1 MNYITS
7 LITILAIA
15 VVLGALSF
23 LAKIKSL
30 KLDIPRKIVAIALT
44 GVAFVRYMIAEEK
57 FMELK
62 TQGLD
67 INSPFGDNVVGTIVS
82 MLLIWFTYSALL
94 TIVMDSFYEA
104 RLLRNMSYFFA
115 LPVLVLDTCLF
126 TTYITGVVGATP
138 YETGDVR
145 IPLMAIEIGL
155 ALALLLSRVI
165 EDGRVKLP
173 TKSETVTLLWT
184 LPCAVVA
191 IMPSFTP
198 WVLVGDALTP
208 ASLKFDD
215 FTFEHR
221 LIIYVSIL
229 LPYCIYRILKD
240 KTQNQKRVALIYMNV
255 AFLWAYQR
263 YWVLA
268 DIKSPWSWPL
278 HLCNTAMFI
287 VPLCLIFRMKR
298 LFNFTLFINVLGAL
312 FAMIVPDLSEN
323 MNIMEYSSVH
333 YWLNHYSAF
342 FMPVLLIALKMFD
355 RPKFKQWVYSLIAF
369 AVYFFS
375 VVFINSWFTAL
386 GHNTDYF
393 FVNSNFI
400 AEKLGKWAENIRALT
415 FTFNIGE
422 VEFLIY
428 PLYQILFFLTY
439 VLLSVGVW
447 FVYAVL
453 FKTWDETEE
462 RRLKERDYQ
471 RMKKELSDFLG
482 GKNINEPITGDN
494 SPRLALKHFSKKY
507 GANKHY
513 SVHDVSFEV
522 NGGEIFGFLGPNGAG
537 KSTIIKSV
545 VGIQTIT
552 EGNIEVCGYD
562 VDKQSVQAKHEL
574 GFVPD
579 HYALYENLTGRE
591 YINYIAD
598 LYEVSRED
606 RDERIEHYVS
616 TFQLTGSFDN
626 QMKTYS
632 HGMKQKI
639 AIMAALV
646 HNPKLWILDEPLT
659 GLDPT
664 SIHEVKECMKA
675 HAKAGNI
682 VFFSSHIIDVVEKI
696 CDRIAIIKK
705 GELKA
710 CLKVSELEERGID
723 LEQFYLS
730 IINAPEGEVDI
741 SLANMTPN
749 AAVEVEAQ

>member
-7 LITILAIA
+7 LIVILAMTA
-15 VVLGALSF
+15 VLGVLSYV
-23 LAKIKSL
+23 AKIKSI
-30 KLDIPRKIVAIALT
+30 KLTLPRKIVAIILT
-44 GVAFVRYMIAEEK
+44 AVAFIRYMIAEEK
-57 FMELK
+57 FMEMS
-62 TQGLD
+62 TQGL
-67 INSPFGDNVVGTIVS
+67 NMYSPFGDDTLGTIVS

-94 TIVMDSFYEA
+94 TVIMDTFFEA

-115 LPVLVLDTCLF
+115 LPVLLADICLY
-126 TTYITGVVGATP
+126 TTYITGVVGAEP
-138 YETGDVR
+138 YAIRDPRVL
-145 IPLMAIEIGL
+145 LMAIEIGL
-155 ALALLLSRVI
+155 ALALLASRVI
-165 EDGRVKLP
+165 EDGRIQFP
-173 TKSETVTLLWT
+173 TKRETFTLLGV
-184 LPCAVVA
+184 LPCAVIA

-208 ASLKFDD
+208 SSLKLEE

-221 LIIYVSIL
+221 LILYFAII
-229 LPYCIYRILKD
+229 LPYIIYRVLRD
-240 KTQNQKRVALIYMNV
+240 KTPYEKRVALIYMNT

-263 YWVLA
+263 YWTLA
-268 DIKSPWSWPL
+268 NITEPWSWPL

-298 LFNFTLFINVLGAL
+298 LFNFTLFINVLGAF
-312 FAMIVPDLSEN
+312 FALILPDLAN
-323 MNIMEYSSVH
+323 DMNVLEYRSVH

-342 FMPVLLIALKMFD
+342 FMPVLLIALKMFE
-355 RPKFKQWVYSLIAF
+355 RPKFRQWVYSLISF

-375 VVFINSWFTAL
+375 VVFINAWFTAL

-393 FVNSNFI
+393 FVNSDFI
-400 AEKLGKWAENIRALT
+400 AEKLGQWAENIRKLTLT
-415 FTFNIGE
+415 FTIDG
-422 VEFLIY
+422 VEFLVY
-428 PLYQILFFLTY
+428 PLYQILFFLVF

-447 FVYAVL
+447 FLYAVL
-453 FKTWDETEE
+453 FKSWDEAEE
-462 RRLKERDYQ
+462 RRSKERDYQ
-471 RMKKELSDFLG
+471 RMKKELTDFLG
-482 GKNINEPITGDN
+482 GRSIDEPITGDS
-494 SPRLALKHFSKKY
+494 SPKLALKHFSKKY

-513 SVHDVSFEV
+513 SVEDVSFEV
-522 NGGEIFGFLGPNGAG
+522 HGGEIFGFLGPNGAG

-552 EGNIEVCGYD
+552 EGSIEVCGYD
-562 VDKQSVQAKHEL
+562 VEKQSVQAKHNL

-598 LYEVSRED
+598 LYEVSREE
-606 RDERIEHYVS
+606 RDERIEHYV
-616 TFQLTGSFDN
+616 TAFQLTGSFDN

-675 HAKAGNI
+675 HAAAGNI

-705 GELKA
+705 GKLRA

-723 LEQFYLS
+723 LENFYLS
-730 IINAPEGEVDI
+730 IINAPEDAVDI
-741 SLANMTPN
+741 SISDTNTAKPI
-749 AAVEVEAQ
+749 EAQS